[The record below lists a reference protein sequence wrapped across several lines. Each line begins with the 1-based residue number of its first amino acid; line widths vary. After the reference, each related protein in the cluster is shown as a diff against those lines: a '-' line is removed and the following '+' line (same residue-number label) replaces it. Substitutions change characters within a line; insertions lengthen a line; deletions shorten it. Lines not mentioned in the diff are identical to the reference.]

1 MERPEAIDKEYLFDG
16 GVIISETDTKGN
28 ITYAN
33 RKFCEISG
41 YMKDELIGQP
51 HNIIRHPD
59 MPKKAFETMWDT
71 IRQGNI
77 WNGLV
82 KNLRKDGRYY
92 WVETTITPLLDEE
105 GTIIKYAAARKP
117 ASEAAVKEAEALYEK
132 MRWEEA

>member
-1 MERPEAIDKEYLFDG
+1 MSQVKPVDEEFKFEGRAI
-16 GVIISETDTKGN
+16 VSETDPKGI

-41 YMKDELIGQP
+41 YTKEELIGQP

-59 MPKKAFETMWDT
+59 MPKAAFKQMWDS
-71 IRQGNI
+71 IKQGNI

-92 WVETTITPLLDEE
+92 WVETTITPIRDDT
-105 GTIIKYAAARKP
+105 GAIVKYAAAHKP
-117 ASEAAVKEAEALYEK
+117 VSDTAVHEAEALYAK
-132 MRWEEA
+132 MRHEES